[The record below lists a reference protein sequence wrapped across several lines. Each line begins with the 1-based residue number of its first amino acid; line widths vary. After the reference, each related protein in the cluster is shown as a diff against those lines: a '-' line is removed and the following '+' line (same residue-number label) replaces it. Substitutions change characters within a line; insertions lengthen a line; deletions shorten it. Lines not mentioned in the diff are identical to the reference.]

1 MLIFQ
6 SAWVPFLLEGPLL
19 FILLIRAFHRM
30 RPQFMIQNYPISN
43 NWKGNPTVVWEYGNE
58 TVSIPRKSRFVC
70 FCTATGCG
78 MDMDI
83 VVLDEES
90 REIDGMAVRA
100 VMSLPPGVIDGSKQ
114 SDTEGAPQVVVTAST
129 PEASARPLGRGSD
142 SPDKVV
148 SYHTR
153 LILAIAAVMCLSHFH
168 RKYLIRFP
176 LINECHL
183 IMHTSSPIQF
193 VLT

>member
-1 MLIFQ
+1 M
-6 SAWVPFLLEGPLL
+6 
-19 FILLIRAFHRM
+19 
-30 RPQFMIQNYPISN
+30 
-43 NWKGNPTVVWEYGNE
+43 VWEYGNE
-58 TVSIPRKSRFVC
+58 TVSIASKIVC

-83 VVLDEES
+83 VVLDEDS

-100 VMSLPPGVIDGSKQ
+100 VMSLPPGVIDRSKQ
-114 SDTEGAPQVVVTAST
+114 SDTEGAPQLVVTAST

-168 RKYLIRFP
+168 RKYLIRLP
-176 LINECHL
+176 LIHECHL